1 MLKIRREKIL
11 AAEIEQTKPKK
22 FWSNTKGS
30 ERKMKE
36 RAIHSEGASH
46 MVDKRS
52 EAEQDYINIIRPNKN
67 LYKESPKS

>member
-11 AAEIEQTKPKK
+11 AAKIEQTKPKK
-22 FWSNTKGS
+22 FWSNTQGS

-52 EAEQDYINIIRPNKN
+52 EAE
-67 LYKESPKS
+67 